1 MNLYVV
7 KKVFV
12 KDGQEIPYYECGVD
26 LGYRKVVITK
36 DKACIL
42 ALADITDRQ
51 LFTLEVDKEL
61 VFGKI
66 DYKVGK

>member
-7 KKVFV
+7 KREFE
-12 KDGQEIPYYECGVD
+12 KDGQKFPYYECGVD

-36 DKACIL
+36 DKSIIL

-51 LFTLEVDKEL
+51 LFTLETDKEL
-61 VFGKI
+61 VFGKV

>member
-7 KKVFV
+7 KREFS
-12 KDGQEIPYYECGVD
+12 KDGHVIPYYECGVD
-26 LGYRKVVITK
+26 LGYRKVIITK
-36 DKACIL
+36 DKSVIL

-51 LFTLEVDKEL
+51 LFTLETDKEL
-61 VFGKI
+61 VFGKV